1 MGNGAGAAAV
11 KWGDDVL
18 VRLLAAF
25 SLLAWFAALPAHAD
39 PVSDGN
45 AAMIV
50 GNHQAAIAHYSQAI
64 ESGQLTRVGLALVF
78 HNRGV
83 AFHELGDYR
92 RAIQDYDTGLRY
104 QPADAHI
111 DYTNRGRAYF
121 ELNEYGQAI
130 NDFNTALSLNPGFA
144 EAHFERGR
152 AYAAMGDTQSAA
164 RDFSQ
169 ARALDPGNPEFQ

>member
-1 MGNGAGAAAV
+1 M
-11 KWGDDVL
+11 L
-18 VRLLAAF
+18 VRLVVTF
-25 SLLAWFAALPAHAD
+25 SLLTWLTASPALAG

-45 AAMIV
+45 AAMVV
-50 GNHQAAIAHYSQAI
+50 GDHQAAIAHYTRAI
-64 ESGQLTRVGLALVF
+64 DSGQLSREGLAFVF

-83 AFHELGDYR
+83 AFHELGDFH

-104 QPADAHI
+104 QPADAYI

-121 ELNEYGQAI
+121 ELNEYRRAI

-164 RDFSQ
+164 QDFSQ
-169 ARALDPGNPEFQ
+169 ARALDPGNPEYR